1 MRRMSEKKRLI
12 KKLRNEFEADKD
24 MTMSDPDRIREISR
38 SSRTAYQSRY
48 RAERNGS
55 MAWLIIRQIR
65 YAGRIVWMCQAAFL
79 VCIAFICRI
88 FLRYRVVEVEMWEAI
103 LQYRFPEFLC
113 IAAVMTAWSSV
124 PFFYRSFRW
133 KMEETEAVTRFSIPR
148 LRLAQIIISGTGTVL
163 MTAGIICAVLVQKL
177 AGLYELGVYLILPLL
192 VLGNFILYF
201 LRKGR
206 REWFLAECAAAGI
219 VILCLFSGWSHES
232 FREQIWISEYVVWIL
247 CGAVFCIWIGQFLK
261 IGKEETERWNFV

>member
-79 VCIAFICRI
+79 VCIAFICNSRA
-88 FLRYRVVEVEMWEAI
+88 LRR
-103 LQYRFPEFLC
+103 C
-113 IAAVMTAWSSV
+113 
-124 PFFYRSFRW
+124 
-133 KMEETEAVTRFSIPR
+133 
-148 LRLAQIIISGTGTVL
+148 
-163 MTAGIICAVLVQKL
+163 
-177 AGLYELGVYLILPLL
+177 
-192 VLGNFILYF
+192 
-201 LRKGR
+201 GR
-206 REWFLAECAAAGI
+206 RFYNTD
-219 VILCLFSGWSHES
+219 
-232 FREQIWISEYVVWIL
+232 FRN
-247 CGAVFCIWIGQFLK
+247 FCVLQRL
-261 IGKEETERWNFV
+261 

>member
-88 FLRYRVVEVEMWEAI
+88 FLRYRVVEVEMWRRFYNTDFRNFCV
-103 LQYRFPEFLC
+103 LQ
-113 IAAVMTAWSSV
+113 
-124 PFFYRSFRW
+124 
-133 KMEETEAVTRFSIPR
+133 R
-148 LRLAQIIISGTGTVL
+148 L
-163 MTAGIICAVLVQKL
+163 
-177 AGLYELGVYLILPLL
+177 
-192 VLGNFILYF
+192 
-201 LRKGR
+201 
-206 REWFLAECAAAGI
+206 
-219 VILCLFSGWSHES
+219 
-232 FREQIWISEYVVWIL
+232 
-247 CGAVFCIWIGQFLK
+247 
-261 IGKEETERWNFV
+261 